1 MSNLIRFLL
10 IDCSMA
16 ICVTLDLVSTI
27 RTGRARTWA
36 GAATREH
43 QSDRYWR
50 HIYENYAMLALFSVA
65 FVGATLFAQS
75 LQS

>member
-16 ICVTLDLVSTI
+16 ICVTLDLLWTI

-36 GAATREH
+36 GAATREQ
-43 QSDRYWR
+43 QSKRYWR
-50 HIYENYAMLALFSVA
+50 HIYENYAILALFGAA
-65 FVGATLFAQS
+65 FLGALLFAQS
-75 LQS
+75 LQT

>member
-16 ICVTLDLVSTI
+16 ICVTLDLLWTVK
-27 RTGRARTWA
+27 TGRARTWA
-36 GAATREH
+36 GAATRED
-43 QSDRYWR
+43 QSHRYWR
-50 HIYENYAMLALFSVA
+50 HVYENYAMLALFGVA

-75 LQS
+75 LHA